1 MHRTE
6 ILMRTKS
13 EARRQ
18 AIIEAATSVFHETGY
33 ELASMSEIAARVG
46 GSKATLYNYFPSKE
60 SLFTAVVQ
68 GVAEREFGKLFTVL
82 KPSDNLSA
90 VLQTYGEQYLDT
102 ILSPTMLSLRRTVQ
116 HEADRNNVGRLVF
129 EHGPKAVWTALAD
142 FLRSSM
148 EAKQLRTTDPWVA
161 AMHLRALIES
171 ELLDY
176 HLLDVAEDVA
186 HKSRA
191 EVVARALEVFLA
203 GYRR

>member
-1 MHRTE
+1 
-6 ILMRTKS
+6 MRTKS
-13 EARRQ
+13 EARRL

-68 GVAEREFGKLFTVL
+68 SVAEREFGKLFAVL
-82 KPSDNLSA
+82 KPSEDLRA
-90 VLQTYGEQYLDT
+90 VLQAYGEQYLDT

-129 EHGPKAVWTALAD
+129 ENGPKVVWTALAE
-142 FLRSSM
+142 FLKVAM
-148 EAKQLRTTDPWVA
+148 DAKQLRAADPWVA

-176 HLLDVAEDVA
+176 HLLAVAEEVA
-186 HKSRA
+186 HKGRA
-191 EVVARALEVFLA
+191 EVVARAVDVFLTA
-203 GYRR
+203 YRR